1 VRELTRRQRE
11 ILSAIVTDFTATGEP
26 VSSGR
31 LSQAYGFDL
40 SPATLRNVMA
50 ELERDGYLEQPH
62 KSAGRVPTEA
72 AFRFFID
79 ALMRLRELSATDAAR
94 IAGWYGALPRGADIH
109 RATGRLLSEMSGTA
123 AVLVRPRI
131 ETRQLDNLRLV
142 ITRPGQVLCVL
153 VLTDGAVENRLI
165 GIGEELINDGQ
176 LERLHNLLR
185 EVVPGRTLHALR
197 DYFQHSLAQREDEL
211 RSLLTIGASLVSAMI
226 GADDRRTDLIVE
238 GRAQLFDNPL
248 FTSHDRLRD
257 VLDVLEDHQRLLAL
271 LNEVIAFDLS
281 PRVLLGGETHPKIG
295 YPLSLVAVPYR
306 DESGQTGALG
316 VVGPMPMNYPVL
328 VPLVHAVADAMTAS
342 LCREGR
348 AGNPRRPS
356 GLDD

>member
-79 ALMRLRELSATDAAR
+79 ALMRLRELSVTDAAR
-94 IAGWYGALPRGADIH
+94 IAAWYGALPRGADIH

-123 AVLVRPRI
+123 AVLVRPRM

-165 GIGEELINDGQ
+165 GVGEQLINEGQ

-211 RSLLTIGASLVSAMI
+211 RSLLSIGASLVTAMI
-226 GADDRRTDLIVE
+226 GAEDRRTDLIVE

-257 VLDVLEDHQRLLAL
+257 VLDVLEDHQRLLSL
-271 LNEVIAFDLS
+271 LNEVIAFDVS
-281 PRVLLGGETHPKIG
+281 RVLLGGETHPKIG
-295 YPLSLVAVPYR
+295 YPLSVVAVPYR
-306 DESGQTGALG
+306 DEAGQAGALG

-348 AGNPRRPS
+348 AGNQRRPD